1 MTPMRRSQNWLPYVF
16 NDLFDND
23 WMIKAN
29 STAPAINVIES
40 DKDYRVEVAAPG
52 MTKNDFNIKIDE
64 NNNLV
69 VSMEKKEEKNED
81 KKDGRYLRREFS
93 YSKFQ
98 QTMVLPDNVEKDKIE
113 AKVEN
118 GVLSISIPKRTE
130 EEAKMAEKVIEIK
143 GMMCGHCEAHVKKAL
158 EALEGV
164 ASAEASHEKGTA
176 VVQLSGSV
184 DDAALKM
191 AVEEEGYEVTGIR

>member
-40 DKDYRVEVAAPG
+40 
-52 MTKNDFNIKIDE
+52 
-64 NNNLV
+64 
-69 VSMEKKEEKNED
+69 EKNED
-81 KKDGRYLRREFS
+81 KKEGRYLRREFS

-98 QTMVLPDNVEKDKIE
+98 QTMVLPENAEKEKIE

-118 GVLSISIPKRTE
+118 GVLNIIIPKMS
-130 EEAKMAEKVIEIK
+130 EEAAKKAEKIIEIK
-143 GMMCGHCEAHVKKAL
+143 
-158 EALEGV
+158 
-164 ASAEASHEKGTA
+164 
-176 VVQLSGSV
+176 
-184 DDAALKM
+184 
-191 AVEEEGYEVTGIR
+191 

>member
-69 VSMEKKEEKNED
+69 VSMEKKEEKNE
-81 KKDGRYLRREFS
+81 
-93 YSKFQ
+93 
-98 QTMVLPDNVEKDKIE
+98 

-143 GMMCGHCEAHVKKAL
+143 
-158 EALEGV
+158 
-164 ASAEASHEKGTA
+164 
-176 VVQLSGSV
+176 
-184 DDAALKM
+184 
-191 AVEEEGYEVTGIR
+191 